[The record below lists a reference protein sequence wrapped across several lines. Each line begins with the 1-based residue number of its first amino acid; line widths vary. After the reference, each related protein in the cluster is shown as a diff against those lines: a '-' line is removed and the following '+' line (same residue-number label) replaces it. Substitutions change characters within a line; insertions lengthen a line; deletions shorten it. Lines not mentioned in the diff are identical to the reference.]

1 MLFRRLEAVK
11 NAPSISWAV
20 HEITSYFGYQKS
32 PPLIAK
38 GLKNILSNTHLIIS
52 LGMSAACLPSSHC
65 GLSGVAL
72 RRVTVA
78 IGLYSVRLSEG
89 SGPAVYKASNYYQ
102 FPDRWEE
109 FVRRL
114 LSMCLRHAC
123 AQVDHGNMKSLGLFG
138 ICASWYASLR
148 GETGSNWF
156 LAQELNLLLKAHEA
170 CDLTVYSARNTA
182 RILLPS
188 ALRLFGGRIT

>member
-1 MLFRRLEAVK
+1 MLSRRLVAVK
-11 NAPSISWAV
+11 NTLSISWAV
-20 HEITSYFGYQKS
+20 HEITSCFGYQKKPSANSKRAEKYFIEHASCHLSRYVGGVSAVLSLWTIRRCS
-32 PPLIAK
+32 P
-38 GLKNILSNTHLIIS
+38 SCHS
-52 LGMSAACLPSSHC
+52 CY
-65 GLSGVAL
+65 
-72 RRVTVA
+72 R
-78 IGLYSVRLSEG
+78 SVFRPAVGG

>member
-11 NAPSISWAV
+11 NTLSISWAV
-20 HEITSYFGYQKS
+20 HEITSSFGASKKPSANSKRAEKYFIEHASYH
-32 PPLIAK
+32 
-38 GLKNILSNTHLIIS
+38 LSRYVGGVSAVLS
-52 LGMSAACLPSSHC
+52 LWTI
-65 GLSGVAL
+65 

-170 CDLTVYSARNTA
+170 CDLTVYPARNTA